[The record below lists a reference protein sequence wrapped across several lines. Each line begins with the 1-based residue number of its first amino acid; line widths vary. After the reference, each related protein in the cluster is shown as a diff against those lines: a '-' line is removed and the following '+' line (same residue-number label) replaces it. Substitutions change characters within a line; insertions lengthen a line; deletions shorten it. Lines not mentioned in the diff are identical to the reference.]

1 MARDVAQSDPEH
13 QAPDTNAHENSGV
26 PAYGESSSHLCGG
39 FIAIL
44 TTKGHA
50 GGMRWQHKRPG
61 SRARACLILALAGAT
76 APTSIAVA
84 APIEASAE
92 APAEA
97 GAADRARDQAIAS
110 ARKAALEQAIAGLD
124 GVTRDEAAVKDVL
137 ARPEAWTAA
146 YRVLEVIPLDGRIE
160 VRIEVEI
167 DVPRLRKR
175 VAASGPSRG
184 PHGFRFGQLAA
195 SGCPA
200 IDEAALREPLRAYG
214 IISDG
219 GDATLSL
226 AITCSDRGAVT
237 HTHMRAAAVEI
248 VASSKGAVDLEVRF
262 ATQGFAEEI
271 GAATQIA
278 LDRGVAE
285 LADELAV
292 AARGDLELRVE
303 KPWPAARVGVLERA
317 LRESVIG
324 VDSVELAGIAADG
337 SVLLRV
343 GGRLDAKQ
351 LGAALGG
358 LTFSGFALVGLRVDG
373 AHALAVRMQ

>member
-1 MARDVAQSDPEH
+1 MAV
-13 QAPDTNAHENSGV
+13 TTSG
-26 PAYGESSSHLCGG
+26 
-39 FIAIL
+39 AI
-44 TTKGHA
+44 
-50 GGMRWQHKRPG
+50 
-61 SRARACLILALAGAT
+61 
-76 APTSIAVA
+76 A
-84 APIEASAE
+84 APIEARAE
-92 APAEA
+92 ATAEA
-97 GAADRARDQAIAS
+97 GAADRARDQAIAA
-110 ARKAALEQAIAGLD
+110 ARRAALEQAIASLD
-124 GVTRDEAAVKDVL
+124 VTRDEAAVKDVL

-146 YRVLEVIPLDGRIE
+146 YRVLEVSQRDGRIE
-160 VRIEVEI
+160 VRIEVEVDI
-167 DVPRLRKR
+167 PRLRKR

-184 PHGFRFGQLAA
+184 PHGFRFGKLAA

-219 GDATLSL
+219 GAATLSL

-248 VASSKGAVDLEVRF
+248 VATSKGAVDLEVRF
-262 ATQGFAEEI
+262 STQGFAEEI
-271 GAATQIA
+271 DAATQIA

-292 AARGDLELRVE
+292 VARGDLELRVE
-303 KPWPAARVGVLERA
+303 KPWPAARVGVLERS

-358 LTFSGFALVGLRVDG
+358 LTFPGFALVGLRIDG
-373 AHALAVRMQ
+373 THALAVRMDGASGGPG